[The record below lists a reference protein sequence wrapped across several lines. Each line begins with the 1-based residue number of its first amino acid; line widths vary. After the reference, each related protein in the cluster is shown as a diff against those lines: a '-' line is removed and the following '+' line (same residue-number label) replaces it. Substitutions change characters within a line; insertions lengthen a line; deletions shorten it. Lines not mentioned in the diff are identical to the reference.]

1 MNAPLS
7 LWSGYYNTKE
17 PEDAVKELLKDG
29 IHTAELSAEHANA
42 LLARS
47 ENHIETGRR
56 FAEFLKS
63 HKFTMPQGHISPP
76 FDFVSNEYALDRYVR
91 NFELFEAVGV
101 KCAVFHCDYMRDSDI
116 PYEEKIKANIAQLR
130 KLADLI
136 DHVDITVCIENCC
149 GMSKSID
156 DILFM
161 LDCLRNPKFGICLD
175 TGHLN
180 VSRAE
185 SHREFI
191 LKAGDKLRALHI
203 ADNDG
208 TDDQHVMPFCSGSVD
223 FVEVVKALS
232 EIGYDG
238 LFNYEIPGEC
248 NMNPVPFELLHEK
261 VKYIKSGYKYL
272 MKFI

>member
-7 LWSGYYNTKE
+7 LWSSYYKTQT
-17 PEDAVKELLKDG
+17 PEEAVAELLKDG
-29 IHTAELSAEHANA
+29 IKVAELSSEHAND
-42 LLARS
+42 LLSRS
-47 ENHIETGRR
+47 ENHIETGRK

-63 HKFTMPQGHISPP
+63 HKFAMPQGHISPP
-76 FDFVSNEYALDRYVR
+76 FDFVSNEHSLDRYVR
-91 NFELFEAVGV
+91 NLELFEAIGV

-116 PYEEKIKANIAQLR
+116 TYEEKIRANISQLK
-130 KLADLI
+130 KLAELI

-161 LDCLRNPKFGICLD
+161 LDCLRNPKFAICLD

-180 VSRAE
+180 VSKAE
-185 SHREFI
+185 SQREFI
-191 LKAGDKLRALHI
+191 LKAGDKLKALHI

-208 TDDQHVMPFCSGSVD
+208 TDDQHVMPFCSGSIN

-248 NMNPVPFELLHEK
+248 NINPVPFGLLHEK
-261 VKYIKSGYKYL
+261 VKYIKSGYNYL
-272 MKFI
+272 MKYI

>member
-7 LWSGYYNTKE
+7 IWSSYYDTVN
-17 PEDAVKELLKDG
+17 PEDAVKEFLKDG
-29 IHTAELSAEHANA
+29 IRVAELSAEHANA

-47 ENHIETGRR
+47 ENHIETGKI
-56 FAEFLKS
+56 FADFLKA
-63 HKFTMPQGHISPP
+63 HKFSMPQGHVSPP
-76 FDFVSNEYALDRYVR
+76 FDFASNEESLERYVR
-91 NFELFEAVGV
+91 NLELFEAVGV
-101 KCAVFHCDYMRDSDI
+101 KCAVFHCDYMRGVDI
-116 PYEEKIKANIAQLR
+116 PYEEKLKKNVAQMR
-130 KLADLI
+130 KLAALI
-136 DHVDITVCIENCC
+136 EHIDITVCIENCC

-161 LDCLRNPKFGICLD
+161 LDCLNNPKFAICLD

-180 VSRAE
+180 VSKAE

-208 TDDQHVMPFCSGSVD
+208 SDDQHVMPFCSGSVD

-248 NMNPVPFELLHEK
+248 NLNPVPFELLHEK
-261 VKYIKSGYKYL
+261 VKYIKTGYNYL

>member
-1 MNAPLS
+1 MRLQKFSEAPSCFYVVFGARKKDICMLCGK
-7 LWSGYYNTKE
+7 LCRA
-17 PEDAVKELLKDG
+17 DAVLYK
-29 IHTAELSAEHANA
+29 
-42 LLARS
+42 
-47 ENHIETGRR
+47 
-56 FAEFLKS
+56 FLYRVL
-63 HKFTMPQGHISPP
+63 G
-76 FDFVSNEYALDRYVR
+76 FD
-91 NFELFEAVGV
+91 GV
-101 KCAVFHCDYMRDSDI
+101 KCAVFHCDYMRDSELS
-116 PYEEKIKANIAQLR
+116 YEEKLR
-130 KLADLI
+130 KNISQLKKLAELI
-136 DHVDITVCIENCC
+136 AHIDITVCIENCC

-161 LDCLRNPKFGICLD
+161 LDCLRNPKFAICLD

-180 VSRAE
+180 VSKAE

-208 TDDQHVMPFCSGSVD
+208 TDDQHVMPFCSGSVN

-261 VKYIKSGYKYL
+261 VKYIKSGYSYL